1 MLKGHLEFGWRRCI
15 VTPSRIR
22 YGPIHVVLDSLPDQ
36 CAKDHTSTE
45 MLVSH
50 ATYDLAPSSRFQGC
64 ANVEATDAITREENP
79 DRRYGAASRLP
90 RPVQTHTTS
99 RMLYGCISR
108 FSYMPSGPSRSAWH
122 STAGVW
128 SETFRNTGTQPNQK
142 VPLDGLLCL
151 FPSDHGD
158 ARVGRVPEGDIAT
171 ARLARLSS
179 RQHKTTADSAPTRL
193 VMLIGRGGGTHSLVQ
208 CCAMGDCGGLGL
220 CDKVRAARHENL
232 PMVG

>member
-1 MLKGHLEFGWRRCI
+1 MLKGHLEFGCRRCI

-64 ANVEATDAITREENP
+64 ANVEASDAITREENP
-79 DRRYGAASRLP
+79 DRQHKHRVEAATAGPGSYDPSHAFMGASPDSVTCRLA
-90 RPVQTHTTS
+90 RPVPLGIPLPGPRQRHSGT
-99 RMLYGCISR
+99 LE
-108 FSYMPSGPSRSAWH
+108 PSPI
-122 STAGVW
+122 
-128 SETFRNTGTQPNQK
+128 K
-142 VPLDGLLCL
+142 KYPLDGLLCL

-171 ARLARLSS
+171 ARLARLLSQ
-179 RQHKTTADSAPTRL
+179 QHKTT
-193 VMLIGRGGGTHSLVQ
+193 GG
-208 CCAMGDCGGLGL
+208 
-220 CDKVRAARHENL
+220 
-232 PMVG
+232 